1 MDAPRLP
8 VDSLRYAPEGP
19 ELGGARVR
27 ARFPAT
33 NVALFVATLAS
44 TLWAGFLFSPAAAHA
59 VSFEELLRLVART
72 PDLLLAGLPFALSLV
87 GILFTHEMGHY
98 VLARRWRV
106 DTTLP
111 YFIPVPF
118 GVGTLGAVIR
128 MRSALPSRRATLDIG
143 AAGPLAGFAVAVP
156 LLLWALSRS
165 TVVEVPAVHS
175 ATSPFEAIRF
185 WLSGRPVF
193 GPDTGVFHLGHSLLT
208 WAAQRIVVGPLPPG
222 TDVELHP
229 VGVAA
234 TLGLLVTALNLVPV
248 GQLDGGHV
256 TYALLGRKRALLV
269 SRLVAGGLL
278 AAGLFVSWNWLVWWV
293 LVRFI
298 VGPRHP
304 PPLEEEPLGAWRSA
318 VAILSLAL
326 FVLTFV
332 PVPVSL

>member
-1 MDAPRLP
+1 MDAL
-8 VDSLRYAPEGP
+8 APQHVRGWD
-19 ELGGARVR
+19 AR
-27 ARFPAT
+27 
-33 NVALFVATLAS
+33 
-44 TLWAGFLFSPAAAHA
+44 A
-59 VSFEELLRLVART
+59 VSFEELVRLVAAT
-72 PDLLLAGLPFALSLV
+72 PDLLLAGVPFALSLV

-156 LLLWALSRS
+156 LLLWGLAHSP
-165 TVVEVPAVHS
+165 VVDVPAAQS
-175 ATSPFEAIRF
+175 ATSPLEALRF
-185 WLSGRPVF
+185 WLAGRPVF
-193 GPDTGVFHLGHSLLT
+193 GPDTGVFHLGHSVLT
-208 WAAQRIVVGPLPPG
+208 WAAQALVHGRLAPG

-234 TLGLLVTALNLVPV
+234 TIGLLVTALNLVPI

-256 TYALLGRKRALLV
+256 TYALFGRSGHRMVSRAFSGALLLAGLLV
-269 SRLVAGGLL
+269 SW
-278 AAGLFVSWNWLVWWV
+278 SWLIWWAV
-293 LVRFI
+293 VRFA
-298 VGPRHP
+298 VGHRHP
-304 PPLEEEPLGAWRSA
+304 PPLLEEPLGPARRA
-318 VAILSLAL
+318 VAVLSLVIL
-326 FVLTFV
+326 VLTFV

>member
-1 MDAPRLP
+1 MDDVVRPRP
-8 VDSLRYAPEGP
+8 
-19 ELGGARVR
+19 R
-27 ARFPAT
+27 ARLPAT
-33 NVALFVATLAS
+33 NLALFVATLAT

-59 VSFEELLRLVART
+59 VSFRDLVRLVAGT
-72 PDLLLAGLPFALSLV
+72 PNLLLQGAPFALALV

-143 AAGPLAGFAVAVP
+143 AAGPLAGLAVAVP
-156 LLLWALSRS
+156 LLLWALANSR
-165 TVVEVPAVHS
+165 VVPVPAVQS
-175 ATSPFEAIRF
+175 ASSPLEALRF
-185 WLSGRPVF
+185 WLAGRPVF
-193 GPDTGVFHLGHSLLT
+193 GPDTGAFHLGDSLLT
-208 WAAQRIVVGPLPPG
+208 WVAQRAILGPLPAG

-256 TYALLGRKRALLV
+256 TYALLGGRRARIV
-269 SRLVAGGLL
+269 SRAVSAGLLVAGLL
-278 AAGLFVSWNWLVWWV
+278 VSWNWLVWWV
-293 LVRFI
+293 LVRFFI
-298 VGPRHP
+298 GHGHP
-304 PPLEEEPLGAWRSA
+304 PAQAEQPLGPGRRAI
-318 VAILSLAL
+318 AILSLVVFA
-326 FVLTFV
+326 LTFV
-332 PVPVSL
+332 PIPVSV

>member
-1 MDAPRLP
+1 MDVPRLR
-8 VDSLRYAPEGP
+8 VASLRYARDERNF
-19 ELGGARVR
+19 GAPRVR
-27 ARFPAT
+27 ARFPTT

-59 VSFEELLRLVART
+59 VSLEELLRLVART
-72 PDLLLAGLPFALSLV
+72 PDLLLEGLPFALSLV

-143 AAGPLAGFAVAVP
+143 ASGPLAGFVVAVP
-156 LLLWALSRS
+156 LLLWALASSR
-165 TVVEVPAVHS
+165 VVEVPAVHS
-175 ATSPFEAIRF
+175 ASSPFEAVRF
-185 WLSGRPVF
+185 WLAGRPVF
-193 GPDTGVFHLGHSLLT
+193 GPDTGVFHLGNSLLT
-208 WAAQRIVVGPLPPG
+208 WAAQRLVVGPLPPG
-222 TDVELHP
+222 MDVELHP
-229 VGVAA
+229 VGIAA

-256 TYALLGRKRALLV
+256 TYALLGRRRAF
-269 SRLVAGGLL
+269 LVARIVSWTLL

-304 PPLEEEPLGAWRSA
+304 PALEEEALGSGRSV
-318 VAILSLAL
+318 VAIISLVIFA
-326 FVLTFV
+326 LTFV